1 MEQTELLSRRDTD
14 PSAAGTRLSHLASI
28 LLINLYFMATICK
41 VSIGT
46 TEYGNGLFTQEDMK
60 EMEVALAVHRSE
72 FVVYD

>member
-1 MEQTELLSRRDTD
+1 
-14 PSAAGTRLSHLASI
+14 
-28 LLINLYFMATICK
+28 MATICK